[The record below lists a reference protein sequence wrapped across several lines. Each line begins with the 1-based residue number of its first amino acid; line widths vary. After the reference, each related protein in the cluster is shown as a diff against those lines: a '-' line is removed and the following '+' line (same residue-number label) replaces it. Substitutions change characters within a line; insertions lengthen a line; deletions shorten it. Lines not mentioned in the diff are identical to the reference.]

1 MGMTFRSKVDRR
13 MKFFAAA
20 FCALILALSA
30 LFWQSKAAVVVFPLA
45 VLLLSLVLWVFLG
58 TKYAFLEDCL
68 LVKSGPYARRI
79 PYASISSAKPSKD
92 ISSAPALSLDR
103 LALTV
108 SNGKYVT
115 DVILVSPADRDGFLR
130 ELKQH
135 CPQV

>member
-1 MGMTFRSKVDRR
+1 MTFRSKIDRR
-13 MKFFAAA
+13 MIIFAAA
-20 FCALILALSA
+20 FSALILALSA
-30 LFWQSKAAVVVFPLA
+30 LFLQSKAAVVVFPLA
-45 VLLLSLVLWVFLG
+45 ALLLALVSWVFLG

-68 LVKSGPYARRI
+68 LVRSGPYARRI
-79 PYASISSAKPSKD
+79 PYTRISSVKPSKD

-115 DVILVSPADRDGFLR
+115 DVILVSPEDKESFLR
-130 ELKQH
+130 ELKKR

>member
-1 MGMTFRSKVDRR
+1 

-20 FCALILALSA
+20 FCVLILALSA
-30 LFWQSKAAVVVFPLA
+30 LFWQSKAAMIVFPLA
-45 VLLLSLVLWVFLG
+45 ALLLSLVLWVFLG

-68 LVKSGPYARRI
+68 LVRSGPYARRL
-79 PYASISSAKPSKD
+79 PYANISSVKPSKD

-115 DVILVSPADRDGFLR
+115 DVILISPKDKEAFLQ
-130 ELKQH
+130 ELKKR